1 MKKLL
6 IITSLL
12 VLAGCGDDDAPTQ
25 LLYTVEAQQLN
36 ITVPAK
42 GELFAAKATNIAA
55 PMTRRGMQN
64 IAWLAP
70 EFTRVKKGDVIAR
83 LDGEAMMIKSRDKQN
98 ELAITQ
104 EEIIEKNASLN
115 QQISAI
121 KKDIGMIEQEKNF
134 ADQFSID
141 DVRIQSKLQILDQ
154 MQNAEYLGSKQE
166 YLHWKNDSF
175 SESSQGELGLLKMR
189 EQQHQSKIT
198 QFDESLA
205 LLEIRAPHDGL
216 LTYKANWRGEKPRE
230 GQTLW
235 PGQKIAQLPDITNM
249 KAKLLVFENE
259 AINLKAEQS
268 VTFYLNVD
276 ANKQYTGKIETV
288 APFPKSVKRG
298 NPQKFF
304 EVTVVLNE
312 QQPDLFLPGRKL
324 EATIEVASLADNV
337 IIPLQSVFTK
347 EQQTVVYIYQDGEFV
362 ETPVTLGQ
370 SSLSHV
376 EITKGLESG
385 VQISLTNKE
394 HG

>member
-1 MKKLL
+1 MV
-6 IITSLL
+6 TSLL
-12 VLAGCGDDDAPTQ
+12 MLAGCGDDVPPP
-25 LLYTVEAQQLN
+25 LLYTVKAHS
-36 ITVPAK
+36 ITVKVPAK
-42 GELFAAKATNIAA
+42 GELFAAKATNISA
-55 PMTRRGMQN
+55 PMTRNGMQN

-70 EFTRVKKGDVIAR
+70 EFIQVKKGDIIAR

-98 ELAITQ
+98 ELAITR
-104 EEIIEKNASLN
+104 EEITEKNASLN

-121 KKDIGMIEQEKNF
+121 KKDIGIIDQEKEF
-134 ADQFSID
+134 ADKFSID

-154 MQNAEYLGSKQE
+154 LQNAEYLGSKQA
-166 YLHWKNDSF
+166 YLYWKNDSF
-175 SESSQGELGLLKMR
+175 SASSQGDLGLLKMR
-189 EQQHQSKIT
+189 ENQHQSKIS
-198 QFDESLA
+198 QFNESLA

-235 PGQKIAQLPDITNM
+235 PGQKIAQLPDISNM

-259 AINLKAEQS
+259 AINLTPQQS
-268 VTFYLNVD
+268 VAFYLNVD
-276 ANKQYTGKIETV
+276 ATKQYTGKIETV

-304 EVTVVLNE
+304 EVTVILDE
-312 QQPDLFLPGRKL
+312 QQPTLFMPGRKL
-324 EATIEVASLADNV
+324 EATIEVATLASK
-337 IIPLQSVFTK
+337 IIVPLQSVFTK
-347 EQQTVVYIYQDGEFV
+347 EQQTIVYSYQDGEFV

-376 EITKGLESG
+376 EVTQGLDEG
-385 VQISLTNKE
+385 AQISLTNKE

>member
-1 MKKLL
+1 MKKLF
-6 IITSLL
+6 IITCLFGL
-12 VLAGCGDDDAPTQ
+12 TACNDDAPTQ
-25 LLYTVEAQQLN
+25 LLYTVKAQPLQ

-42 GELFAAKATNIAA
+42 GELFAAKATNISA

-70 EFTRVKKGDVIAR
+70 EFIQVKKGDVIAR
-83 LDGEAMMIKSRDKQN
+83 IDGEAMMIKSRDKQN

-104 EEIIEKNASLN
+104 EEIIEKNSSLN

-121 KKDIGMIEQEKNF
+121 KKDIGIIEQEKNF
-134 ADQFSID
+134 ADKFSID
-141 DVRIQSKLQILDQ
+141 DVRIQSKLQIIDQ
-154 MQNAEYLGSKQE
+154 LQNAQYLGSKQE

-175 SESSQGELGLLKMR
+175 SESSQGELGLLQMR

-198 QFDESLA
+198 QFNESLA

-216 LTYKANWRGEKPRE
+216 LTFKANWRGEKPRE
-230 GQTLW
+230 GQSVW

-259 AINLKAEQS
+259 AINLKPDQTVA
-268 VTFYLNVD
+268 FYLNVD
-276 ANKQYTGKIETV
+276 ANKQYTGKIEAV
-288 APFPKSVKRG
+288 APFPKSVERG

-304 EVTVVLNE
+304 EVTVILSE

-324 EATIEVASLADNV
+324 EATIEVASLAENV
-337 IIPLQSVFTK
+337 IVPLQSVFTK
-347 EQQTVVYIYQDGEFV
+347 EQQTIVYRYQDGEFI

-376 EITKGLESG
+376 EITKGLEPG

>member
-1 MKKLL
+1 MV
-6 IITSLL
+6 TSLL
-12 VLAGCGDDDAPTQ
+12 MLAGCGDDVPPP
-25 LLYTVEAQQLN
+25 LLYTVKAQS
-36 ITVPAK
+36 ITVKVPAK
-42 GELFAAKATNIAA
+42 GELFAAKATNISA
-55 PMTRRGMQN
+55 PMTRNGMQN

-70 EFTRVKKGDVIAR
+70 EFIQVKKGDIIAR

-98 ELAITQ
+98 ELAITR
-104 EEIIEKNASLN
+104 EEITEKNASLN

-121 KKDIGMIEQEKNF
+121 KKDIGIIDQEKEF
-134 ADQFSID
+134 ADKFSID

-154 MQNAEYLGSKQE
+154 LQNAEYLGSKQA
-166 YLHWKNDSF
+166 YLYWKNDSF
-175 SESSQGELGLLKMR
+175 SASSQGDLGLLKMR
-189 EQQHQSKIT
+189 ENQHQSKIS
-198 QFDESLA
+198 QFNESLA

-235 PGQKIAQLPDITNM
+235 PGQKIAQLPDISNM

-259 AINLKAEQS
+259 AINLTPQQS
-268 VTFYLNVD
+268 VAFYLNVD
-276 ANKQYTGKIETV
+276 ATKQYTGKIETV

-304 EVTVVLNE
+304 EVTVILDE
-312 QQPDLFLPGRKL
+312 QQPTLFMPGRKL
-324 EATIEVASLADNV
+324 EATIEVATLASK
-337 IIPLQSVFTK
+337 IIVPLQSVFTK
-347 EQQTVVYIYQDGEFV
+347 EQQTIVYSYQDGEFV

-376 EITKGLESG
+376 EVTQGLDEG
-385 VQISLTNKE
+385 AQISLTNKE